1 MPLLLITLMY
11 VRIKRV
17 GSRRYAYLVKGV
29 REKERVRQMT
39 LCYLGPVAKLGFGIP
54 NDIRRKVEQR
64 FQVNWEKIENGIR
77 QVPLTLDEVSQLRRQ
92 SFNPAARTRSGP
104 RRSRAKGELSA
115 LWKLAAIG
123 FRERFERIGDR
134 EYRMR

>member
-1 MPLLLITLMY
+1 MY
-11 VRIKRV
+11 VRVKRV

-29 REKERVRQMT
+29 REKERVRQKT
-39 LCYLGPVAKLGFGIP
+39 LCYLGPVAKLGFGVP
-54 NDIRRKVEQR
+54 NDTRRKTEQR

-77 QVPLTLDEVSQLRRQ
+77 QIPLTLEEISLLRRG
-92 SFNPAARTRSGP
+92 NLAPTARTRSGP

-115 LWKLAAIG
+115 LSKLAAIG
-123 FRERFERIGDR
+123 FRERFEKIGDR

>member
-1 MPLLLITLMY
+1 MY
-11 VRIKRV
+11 VRVKRV
-17 GSRRYAYLVKGV
+17 GSRRYAYLAKGM

-54 NDIRRKVEQR
+54 NDIRRKVQQR
-64 FQVNWEKIENGIR
+64 FQVNWEKVEDEIR
-77 QVPLTLDEVSQLRRQ
+77 QIPLTLEEISQLRREN
-92 SFNPAARTRSGP
+92 FNPTPRTRSGP

-115 LWKLAAIG
+115 LSKLAALG
-123 FRERFERIGDR
+123 FRERFEKIGDR

>member
-1 MPLLLITLMY
+1 MY
-11 VRIKRV
+11 VRVKKV

-29 REKERVRQMT
+29 REKERVKQKT
-39 LCYLGPVAKLGFGIP
+39 LCYLGPVAKLGFGIS
-54 NDIRRKVEQR
+54 NDIRTKVERQ

-77 QVPLTLDEVSQLRRQ
+77 QIPLTLEEISQLRRKN
-92 SFNPAARTRSGP
+92 FTPAARTRRGP

-115 LWKLAAIG
+115 LSKLASIG
-123 FRERFERIGDR
+123 FNERFEKIGDR